1 VIKPAHQC
9 GFDYFE
15 IGRDIKISRC
25 EKIVMPDMEEFFV
38 TFFPEDVPVSSV
50 TVVGRTGYLI
60 D

>member
-1 VIKPAHQC
+1 
-9 GFDYFE
+9 
-15 IGRDIKISRC
+15 
-25 EKIVMPDMEEFFV
+25 MPDMEKFFV